1 LIEIDNIMSQNCNV
15 CEYKEMGCP
24 EDGHCYMFKDKPE
37 GRCGQ
42 FKPILTK
49 EQQETKK
56 VLDRVCPAWSKF
68 LG

>member
-1 LIEIDNIMSQNCNV
+1 MADERQQNCEA
-15 CEYKEMGCP
+15 CEYKHMPCDG
-24 EDGHCYMFKDKPE
+24 GHCYMFEKKPE

-49 EQQETKK
+49 EQRETKK